1 VRAGALLNAALLL
14 LLLGGCH
21 RAAPPAPP
29 AQSLV
34 GLRVPL
40 RAAPA
45 LQLLVQGGVAGQP
58 AQLAL
63 DLSRPLS
70 TASAGCFPGGLP
82 RSEGTARVPEP
93 TGGFS
98 ERELVTLR
106 DAQLAG
112 RRLGALQVGL
122 TRERECVVA
131 LGQDVLAPYA
141 LEVDPLRREL
151 AFLPSRPRAMWAQ
164 ERAQPG
170 EELLLLELSREPTTD
185 WPLVAA
191 RVRAGER
198 ELTGAFVLGTREP
211 FSRLA
216 AAPARAAGLTP
227 VEGQRR
233 QAFLVD
239 SVALSQGAQVAPAL
253 LEAGESWKHA
263 GTLGRLGPDVWGRFR
278 ATLDFAGH
286 TLLLRRPAQ
295 AEGSRAG
302 CGERADE
309 EGCYGL
315 HVRRQ
320 PDGRLAVSGAVW
332 RDLPR
337 GGRLELE
344 PTGTDASLA
353 RSACRVGLTFA
364 PTSRGVSTQHVLP
377 WPQLEQALPEC
388 AQVLWKAEGLTPSLF
403 AEEAFDQCPATCVY
417 VRHLVTRRLNCEC
430 QPGPLGAGAVPAQL
444 LQGADKAKPAPLE
457 QEPADPE

>member
-1 VRAGALLNAALLL
+1 V
-14 LLLGGCH
+14 
-21 RAAPPAPP
+21 
-29 AQSLV
+29 
-34 GLRVPL
+34 
-40 RAAPA
+40 
-45 LQLLVQGGVAGQP
+45 
-58 AQLAL
+58 
-63 DLSRPLS
+63 
-70 TASAGCFPGGLP
+70 
-82 RSEGTARVPEP
+82 RVPEP
-93 TGGFS
+93 TGGYS
-98 ERELVTLR
+98 EWERVP
-106 DAQLAG
+106 LAG
-112 RRLGALQVGL
+112 VRLASVSLGTLEVGL
-122 TRERECVVA
+122 FAERECVVA

-151 AFLPSRPRAMWAQ
+151 AFLPSRPRAAWAQ
-164 ERAQPG
+164 ERAPPG

-216 AAPARAAGLTP
+216 AAPARAAGLAP
-227 VEGQRR
+227 VPGQRR
-233 QAFLVD
+233 QAFRVD
-239 SVALSQGAQVAPAL
+239 AVALSESAYVAPAL

-295 AEGSRAG
+295 AERSRPG
-302 CGERADE
+302 CGARGDE

-315 HVRRQ
+315 HVRRE

-353 RSACRVGLTFA
+353 RSACRLGLTFA
-364 PTSRGVSTQHVLP
+364 PTSRGVNTQHVVP
-377 WPQLEQALPEC
+377 WAQLGQALPQCMELF
-388 AQVLWKAEGLTPSLF
+388 ATAEGFTPSLF
-403 AEEAFDQCPATCVY
+403 DDDAYAECPAHCAY
-417 VRHLVTRRLNCEC
+417 VRHLVTRGFSCEC
-430 QPGPLGAGAVPAQL
+430 QPGPLGRGALPAQ
-444 LQGADKAKPAPLE
+444 QRAPETKTPAPRE